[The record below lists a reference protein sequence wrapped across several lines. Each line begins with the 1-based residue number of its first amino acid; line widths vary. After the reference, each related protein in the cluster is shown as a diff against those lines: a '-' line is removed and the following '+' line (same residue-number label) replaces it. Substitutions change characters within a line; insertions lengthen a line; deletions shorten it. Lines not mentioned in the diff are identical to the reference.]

1 MASYYYLIS
10 SLPDLRTDGDM
21 PFSYKEFLGMCQS
34 NVSESKYEFLSN
46 LTLSSD
52 EGPLLKD
59 WAVFYNNLMSELNA
73 QRSANLG
80 RAYLKS
86 YDKDSVLSQVVGTV
100 LAAKNPLEAEKI
112 LLDYEF
118 ENLDSLVG
126 LHTFDD
132 VYLFGYAVKLK
143 TAGAPET
150 VLYRKKAKKNS
161 NVFLI
166 RCSSAFISY
175 RRNTHLC

>member
-21 PFSYKEFLGMCQS
+21 PFTYEEFLGMCQS

-59 WAVFYNNLMSELNA
+59 WAVFYNNLMS
-73 QRSANLG
+73 
-80 RAYLKS
+80 
-86 YDKDSVLSQVVGTV
+86 VLTQVIGTV

-143 TAGAPET
+143 LLERQNCFVQEKG
-150 VLYRKKAKKNS
+150 KKEFKRLFDQ
-161 NVFLI
+161 VQQRVYQL
-166 RCSSAFISY
+166 
-175 RRNTHLC
+175 

>member
-1 MASYYYLIS
+1 
-10 SLPDLRTDGDM
+10 M
-21 PFSYKEFLGMCQS
+21 PVKCKRIKIRIFK
-34 NVSESKYEFLSN
+34 N

-118 ENLDSLVG
+118 DNLDSLVG

-132 VYLFGYAVKLK
+132 VYLFGYAIKLK
-143 TAGAPET
+143 LLERQSCFVQSKGQKEFKRLFDQ
-150 VLYRKKAKKNS
+150 VQQRVYSL
-161 NVFLI
+161 
-166 RCSSAFISY
+166 
-175 RRNTHLC
+175 

>member
-21 PFSYKEFLGMCQS
+21 PFTYEEFLGMCQS

-59 WAVFYNNLMSELNA
+59 WAVFYNNLMSELNYH
-73 QRSANLG
+73 RSMNLG
-80 RAYLKS
+80 RSYLKS
-86 YDKDSVLSQVVGTV
+86 YDKDSVLTQVIGTV

-143 TAGAPET
+143 LLERQNCFVQEKG
-150 VLYRKKAKKNS
+150 KKEFKRLFDQ
-161 NVFLI
+161 VQQRVYQL
-166 RCSSAFISY
+166 
-175 RRNTHLC
+175 

>member
-10 SLPDLRTDGDM
+10 SLPDLKTDGDM
-21 PFSYKEFLGMCQS
+21 PFTYEEFLGMCQS

-59 WAVFYNNLMSELNA
+59 WAVFYNNLMSELNY
-73 QRSANLG
+73 QRSMNLG
-80 RAYLKS
+80 RAYLKP
-86 YDKDSVLSQVVGTV
+86 YDKDSVLTQVIGTV

-143 TAGAPET
+143 LLERQNCFVQEKG
-150 VLYRKKAKKNS
+150 KKEFKRLFDQ
-161 NVFLI
+161 VQQRVYQL
-166 RCSSAFISY
+166 
-175 RRNTHLC
+175 

>member
-10 SLPDLRTDGDM
+10 SLPDLRTDGEM
-21 PFSYKEFLGMCQS
+21 PFSYEEFLGMCQS

-132 VYLFGYAVKLK
+132 VYLCGYAVKLK
-143 TAGAPET
+143 LLERQNCFVQEKG
-150 VLYRKKAKKNS
+150 KKEFKRLFDQ
-161 NVFLI
+161 VQQRVYQL
-166 RCSSAFISY
+166 
-175 RRNTHLC
+175 

>member
-21 PFSYKEFLGMCQS
+21 PFTYEEFLGMCQS
-34 NVSESKYEFLSN
+34 NVIESKYEFLSN

-59 WAVFYNNLMSELNA
+59 WAVFYNNLMSELNY
-73 QRSANLG
+73 QRSMNLG

-86 YDKDSVLSQVVGTV
+86 YDKDSVLTQVIGSV

-143 TAGAPET
+143 LLERQNCFVQEKG
-150 VLYRKKAKKNS
+150 KKEFKRLFDQ
-161 NVFLI
+161 VQQRVYQL
-166 RCSSAFISY
+166 
-175 RRNTHLC
+175 

>member
-21 PFSYKEFLGMCQS
+21 PFTYEEFLGMCQS

-59 WAVFYNNLMSELNA
+59 WAVFYNNLMSELNY
-73 QRSANLG
+73 QRSMNLG
-80 RAYLKS
+80 RANLKS
-86 YDKDSVLSQVVGTV
+86 YDKDSVLTQVIGTV

-143 TAGAPET
+143 LLERQNCFVQEKG
-150 VLYRKKAKKNS
+150 KKEFKRLFDQ
-161 NVFLI
+161 VQQRVYQL
-166 RCSSAFISY
+166 
-175 RRNTHLC
+175 

>member
-21 PFSYKEFLGMCQS
+21 PFTYEEFLGMCQS

-59 WAVFYNNLMSELNA
+59 WAVFYNNLMSELNN
-73 QRSANLG
+73 QRSMNLG

-86 YDKDSVLSQVVGTV
+86 YDKDSVLTQVIGTV

-143 TAGAPET
+143 LLERQNCFVQEKG
-150 VLYRKKAKKNS
+150 KKEFKRLFDQ
-161 NVFLI
+161 VQQRVYQL
-166 RCSSAFISY
+166 
-175 RRNTHLC
+175 

>member
-21 PFSYKEFLGMCQS
+21 PFTYEEFLGMCQS

-59 WAVFYNNLMSELNA
+59 WAVFYNNLMSELNY
-73 QRSANLG
+73 QRSMNLG

-86 YDKDSVLSQVVGTV
+86 CDKDSVLTQVIGSV

-143 TAGAPET
+143 LLERQNCFVQEKG
-150 VLYRKKAKKNS
+150 KKEFKRLFDQ
-161 NVFLI
+161 VQQRVYQL
-166 RCSSAFISY
+166 
-175 RRNTHLC
+175 

>member
-1 MASYYYLIS
+1 M
-10 SLPDLRTDGDM
+10 
-21 PFSYKEFLGMCQS
+21 
-34 NVSESKYEFLSN
+34 
-46 LTLSSD
+46 
-52 EGPLLKD
+52 
-59 WAVFYNNLMSELNA
+59 
-73 QRSANLG
+73 NLG

-86 YDKDSVLSQVVGTV
+86 YDKDSVLTQVIGTV

-143 TAGAPET
+143 LLERQNCFVQEKG
-150 VLYRKKAKKNS
+150 KKEFKRLFDQ
-161 NVFLI
+161 VQQRVYQL
-166 RCSSAFISY
+166 
-175 RRNTHLC
+175 

>member
-21 PFSYKEFLGMCQS
+21 PFTYEEFLGMCQS
-34 NVSESKYEFLSN
+34 NVSESKYEFLNN

-59 WAVFYNNLMSELNA
+59 WAVFYNNLMSELNY
-73 QRSANLG
+73 QRSMNLG

-86 YDKDSVLSQVVGTV
+86 YDKDSVLTQVIGSV

-143 TAGAPET
+143 LLERQNCFVQEKG
-150 VLYRKKAKKNS
+150 KKEFKRLFDQ
-161 NVFLI
+161 VQQRVYQL
-166 RCSSAFISY
+166 
-175 RRNTHLC
+175 

>member
-21 PFSYKEFLGMCQS
+21 PFSYEEFLGMCQS

-59 WAVFYNNLMSELNA
+59 WAVFYNNLMSELNS
-73 QRSANLG
+73 QRSMNLG

-86 YDKDSVLSQVVGTV
+86 YDKDSVLTQVIGTV

-143 TAGAPET
+143 LLERQNCFVQEKG
-150 VLYRKKAKKNS
+150 KKEFKRLFDQ
-161 NVFLI
+161 VQQRVYQL
-166 RCSSAFISY
+166 
-175 RRNTHLC
+175 

>member
-21 PFSYKEFLGMCQS
+21 PFTYEEFLGMCQS

-59 WAVFYNNLMSELNA
+59 WAVFYNNLMSELNY
-73 QRSANLG
+73 QRSMNLG

-86 YDKDSVLSQVVGTV
+86 DDKDFVLTQVIGTV

-126 LHTFDD
+126 LHPFDD

-143 TAGAPET
+143 LLERQNCFVQEKG
-150 VLYRKKAKKNS
+150 KKEFKRLFDQ
-161 NVFLI
+161 VQQRVYQL
-166 RCSSAFISY
+166 
-175 RRNTHLC
+175 